1 MREYIDI
8 PVLVNLVSM
17 MRSET
22 AGAILLVDHEAEG
35 RFYDSL
41 AHQNARVIPSPS
53 MAIEILS
60 SATRR
65 GIAGLAAAVRG
76 TRATGDL
83 ASLQFH
89 PSLGDISSLLIC
101 SPNFER
107 AITNATGR
115 TWYISCEKEIGS
127 LAVRCA
133 ALACALN
140 RIIAKTS
147 HSLETEPLLNL
158 IDWNLL
164 TLLESSIA
172 SVSTPEAF
180 KETQTLFEVDCKKE
194 LRELLLCCDGDL
206 AISIVA
212 AAIKFYQPHGLKPDS
227 FASKVEVSKMLELS
241 YPLESIEDDPVFWK
255 MRKWERSNPRYS
267 LLRQW
272 RKLDPFDLVWDQ
284 RYWEIDLRSLLK
296 LGEEGGGLSLI
307 KLDLDNFKSVN
318 TSLGHTGGDEAIKIA
333 SRTILSITRGA
344 GEVYRRGGDEFIIIA
359 PDLRGNDAEKL
370 SEKIR
375 VEIESVFLA
384 WGNSKNLKAP
394 PTASIGVIDADY
406 CVCFEALIEA
416 ADQAQQL
423 AKDNGKNICIYQKLI
438 TKND

>member
-22 AGAILLVDHEAEG
+22 VGAILLVDHETEG

-41 AHQNARVIPSPS
+41 AHQTARVIPSPA

-60 SATRR
+60 SASRR

-76 TRATGDL
+76 GRATEDL
-83 ASLQFH
+83 ASFQFH
-89 PSLGDISSLLIC
+89 PSLGDTSSLLIC

-107 AITNATGR
+107 AIINATGR
-115 TWYISCEKEIGS
+115 TWYVSCEKEIGS

-133 ALACALN
+133 ALACALE
-140 RIIAKTS
+140 RVATVKSLSLDTEALLDFVDWS
-147 HSLETEPLLNL
+147 LLGLLEESVVGATSLE
-158 IDWNLL
+158 
-164 TLLESSIA
+164 A
-172 SVSTPEAF
+172 Y
-180 KETQTLFEVDCKKE
+180 KEINSLFETDSKKA

-206 AISIVA
+206 AISIVSS
-212 AAIKFYQPHGLKPDS
+212 AIERYQPHGLKADS
-227 FASKVEVSKMLELS
+227 IVSKVEVSKMLELS

-272 RKLDPFDLVWDQ
+272 RTLDPFNLVWDQ
-284 RYWEIDLRSLLK
+284 RYWDVDLKSLLS
-296 LGEEGGGLSLI
+296 LGESGGGLSLI

-318 TSLGHTGGDEAIKIA
+318 TSLGHGGGDEAIKIA
-333 SRTILSITRGA
+333 SRVILSITIGV

-359 PDLRGNDAEKL
+359 PDLRGDDAENL
-370 SEKIR
+370 SERIR
-375 VEIESVFLA
+375 SEIESVFLV
-384 WGNSKNLKAP
+384 WGGSKGLEIF

-406 CVCFEALIEA
+406 GICFAELTEA
-416 ADQAQQL
+416 ADQTQQL
-423 AKDNGKNICIYQKLI
+423 AKDSGKNISIYKKL
-438 TKND
+438 TVKES